1 MSIPFDME
9 IAAFFANY
17 GNPTLDLS
25 FQIISFF
32 GSLLFMLILVTVFW
46 MVKKRKFALTFLTAL
61 ISTNILVY
69 LLKIFIDRS
78 RPLIYFEMVYLN
90 MLNTPSFPS
99 AHATNIFLFTVL
111 LTLFN
116 RKYWFT
122 ILGAL
127 LVAFS
132 RIYLG
137 AHFLSDVLTGA
148 IIGTIFAFIFYI
160 NRNNITAWIKK
171 TFSLKKL

>member
-17 GNPTLDLS
+17 SNPSLDIS

-32 GSLLFMLILVTVFW
+32 GSLMFMIILVIAFW
-46 MVKKRKFALTFLTAL
+46 MAKKRKFALTFLTAL

-78 RPLIYFEMVYLN
+78 RPLVYFEMIYLN
-90 MLNTPSFPS
+90 ILNTPSFPS
-99 AHATNIFLFTVL
+99 AHAANIFLFTVL
-111 LTLFN
+111 LTFFN
-116 RKYWFT
+116 KKYWFT

-160 NRNNITAWIKK
+160 NRDNITTWIKK